1 MFEEESTIP
10 SDSLSLGKMKLV
22 GGGWGAGENILQQYN
37 SLKILRTS
45 FLETLKKT
53 YTSSPWDGF
62 RTQVQ

>member
-10 SDSLSLGKMKLV
+10 NDSLSLGKMKLV
-22 GGGWGAGENILQQYN
+22 GGGGAGEDILQQYN

-53 YTSSPWDGF
+53 YTSSAWDGF
-62 RTQVQ
+62 RTQVR